1 MELAA
6 ATLPKIPAWN
16 DLCQDIYSEKSDPAF
31 ARIVRQLVTK
41 KPTIPYYIGRRIVET
56 FMPGVCYQK
65 FLDFRWQEI
74 VELIADQTQRNKA
87 ILGNLDAA
95 TQASLVP
102 VTGKFDKR
110 IFRPHSQLPCTQGTA
125 AMRVQKAL
133 DLLNH
138 NAKILLLGDDDFVS
152 IELAEAGFRNITA
165 IDIDKKIIGDIKKI
179 ADSRGLKVRLAVHDL
194 RKPVPLELMDEYDLV
209 FFDPQYSP
217 EGLELFLSAALNF
230 TSGYPNTLFFSSIHL
245 MSLMPSG
252 IQAVE
257 SLLDQAGVELIE
269 FQQGFNVY
277 PVPARL
283 RSLIYLVNQCVI
295 GSRDLGIGGYTFPY
309 FLSDALL
316 LRKI

>member
-6 ATLPKIPAWN
+6 VTLPKMPAWI
-16 DLCQDIYSEKSDPAF
+16 DLCQDIYSDKNDPAF
-31 ARIVRQLVTK
+31 ASIVRQLVNK
-41 KPTIPYYIGRRIVET
+41 SPTLPYHIGRRIVET

-74 VELIADQTQRNKA
+74 VELIADQAQRNKS
-87 ILGNLDAA
+87 ILSDLDSVSR
-95 TQASLVP
+95 ASLVP

-133 DLLNH
+133 DLIHH

-165 IDIDKKIIGDIKKI
+165 IDIDKRIISDIKKT
-179 ADSRGLKVRLAVHDL
+179 ADERCLKLRLAVHDL
-194 RKPVPLELMDEYDLV
+194 RKPVPLELMDDYDLV
-209 FFDPQYSP
+209 FFDPEYSP

-230 TSGYPNTLFFSSIHL
+230 TRGHPNTLFFTSIHL

-252 IQAVE
+252 IQAAQE
-257 SLLDQAGVELIE
+257 LLLHAGVELLE
-269 FQQGFNVY
+269 FHQGFNVY

-283 RSLIYLVNQCVI
+283 RSLIYLVNQLVI
-295 GSRDLGIGGYTFPY
+295 GTKDLGVDGCTFPY

-316 LRKI
+316 LRKV

>member
-6 ATLPKIPAWN
+6 VNLPQIPEWD
-16 DLCQDIYSEKSDPAF
+16 DLCHDIYCEKNDPAF
-31 ARIVRQLVTK
+31 ASIVRQLVSK
-41 KPTIPYYIGRRIVET
+41 SPTLPFHIGRKIVES

-74 VELIADQTQRNKA
+74 IELIADQAKRNKF
-87 ILGNLDAA
+87 ILSDLGAA
-95 TQASLVP
+95 SHPSLVP

-133 DLLNH
+133 DLVH
-138 NAKILLLGDDDFVS
+138 QNAKILLLGDDDFVS

-165 IDIDKKIIGDIKKI
+165 IDIDKKIVGDIRKL
-179 ADSRGLKVRLAVHDL
+179 ADERGLKVRLAVHDL
-194 RKPVPLELMDEYDLV
+194 RKPVPLDLLDDYELV
-209 FFDPQYSP
+209 FFDPEYSP

-230 TSGYPNTLFFSSIHL
+230 TRGHPNTLFFTSFHL

-252 IQAVE
+252 IKAAQE
-257 SLLDQAGVELIE
+257 LLAHAGVELLE
-269 FQQGFNVY
+269 FHQGFNVY
-277 PVPARL
+277 PVPTRL
-283 RSLIYLVNQCVI
+283 RSLIYLVNHLVI
-295 GSRDLGIGGYTFPY
+295 GTKDLGISGYTFPY

-316 LRKI
+316 LRKV